1 MINRVSFL
9 TAIVRVVPILAIL
22 AAPAC
27 GGKNPVSVSITGSN
41 NQSFTVPAG
50 TEFTV
55 TLQNIGP
62 GEYSSPPSVSSG
74 AVQFLDVSIVGPNI
88 PAGPKQQFRFNA
100 ATRGTAIVVFRR
112 TGAGAGP
119 EMLPSVE
126 DTVQV
131 R

>member
-22 AAPAC
+22 AAAAC
-27 GGKNPVSVSITGSN
+27 GGTNPVSVSITGSN
-41 NQSFTVPAG
+41 SQSFAVPAG
-50 TEFTV
+50 LEFTV

-62 GEYSSPPSVSSG
+62 GEFSSPPSVSSG

-100 ATRGTAIVVFRR
+100 ATRGTAIVAFQNTGMNR
-112 TGAGAGP
+112 T
-119 EMLPSVE
+119 VE